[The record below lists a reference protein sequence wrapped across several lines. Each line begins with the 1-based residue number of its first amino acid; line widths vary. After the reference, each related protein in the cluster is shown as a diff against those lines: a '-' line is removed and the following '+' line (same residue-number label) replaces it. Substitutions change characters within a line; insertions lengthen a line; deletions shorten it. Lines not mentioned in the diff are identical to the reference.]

1 MKKYFILAIMAAV
14 TISGCTKDPV
24 LPKDPS
30 DNVDR
35 LRYYQEIKDVRP
47 DWTTQGFWEENDQ
60 YFQVGES
67 FVFDTE
73 REAKKDAMRD
83 ATFRLSEHVRQDVD
97 ISFAQK
103 MTSEGETENTVLQYR
118 NGTEMAKI
126 ISQSVMQSISVHET
140 YTELDVDKGEKY
152 GYRAFAIMKINARDL
167 KNAINRA
174 MSN

>member
-1 MKKYFILAIMAAV
+1 MKKLFIIAIAV
-14 TISGCTKDPV
+14 AITSVGCSNNPV

-35 LRYYQEIKDVRP
+35 LRYYQEIKDERP
-47 DWTTQGFWEENDQ
+47 DWTNQGFWEEDDQ
-60 YFQVGES
+60 YYQVGES

-103 MTSEGETENTVLQYR
+103 MTSEGQTENTVLQFR

-126 ISQSVMQSISVHET
+126 VSRSVMQSISVHET
-140 YTELDVDKGEKY
+140 YTELDVDKNEKY

-167 KNAINRA
+167 KNAINRS